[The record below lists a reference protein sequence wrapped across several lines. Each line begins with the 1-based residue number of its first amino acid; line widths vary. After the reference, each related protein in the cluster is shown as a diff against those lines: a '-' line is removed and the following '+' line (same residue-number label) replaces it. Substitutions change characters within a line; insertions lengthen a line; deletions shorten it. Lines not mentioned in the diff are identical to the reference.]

1 MKEKKGMFWL
11 LIFLFLLFLPSKVQ
25 AWGIKASW
33 DPNTEPDL
41 AGYNVYIST
50 TYENASQKIGDIAE
64 FSLSVDKPCFCYDGI
79 SSNLRVVFIAL
90 VAHDTEGL
98 ESTPTIGY
106 SLVGNIWGTF
116 NDGVSYTNARVDGQ
130 DLTSLGLYFGSFTSH
145 QEIDCSGT
153 FSIEIPSLDQRSDF
167 DQSNRIDGLD
177 LIKLGLCFGN
187 MAQ

>member
-1 MKEKKGMFWL
+1 MIRKKRMFWIL
-11 LIFLFLLFLPSKVQ
+11 VCLVFLLPFKAQ

-33 DPNTEPDL
+33 DANTEPDL

-50 TYENASQKIGDIAE
+50 TYENASQKIGDIAS
-64 FSLSVDKPCFCYDGI
+64 FSTTKPCFCYDGI
-79 SSNLRVVFIAL
+79 SSNIKVVFVALIAY
-90 VAHDTEGL
+90 DTEER

-106 SLVGNIWGTF
+106 SLPGNIWGTF

-130 DLTSLGLYFGSFTSH
+130 DLTSLGLYFGLTTSH
-145 QEIDCSGT
+145 QQIDCLGV

-167 DQSNRIDGLD
+167 DHSNRIDGLD

-187 MAQ
+187 LAAQ